1 MAQPL
6 LVVAIFAAAA
16 AALGNAGVT
25 LVNGVLQRD
34 LENTKSDAEL
44 RIEESKAESGRI
56 LEMIKTQDTE
66 QAANNLRFL
75 LDTALVV
82 DPKRA
87 EKLRAYLLTRPT
99 PLLPP
104 ALQGPPRALEP
115 FNVRENRDL
124 AGQDLQNFPGSD
136 INNCASECDGNS
148 SCAAFAYDHFSRRC
162 FLKSSVAGSLL
173 RPGSTIG
180 IKKPASIPP
189 VSSAPVVFEMRHNS
203 RVVDHPN
210 TRKTAA
216 NLAACTGVCKDDPTC
231 VGFSFLKNAQNEMG

>member
-1 MAQPL
+1 MEQDVDFEREKWREELILRQRELSLKERDQANRDAEVEFKRKELNSSKWRSP

-189 VSSAPVVFEMRHNS
+189 
-203 RVVDHPN
+203 
-210 TRKTAA
+210 
-216 NLAACTGVCKDDPTC
+216 
-231 VGFSFLKNAQNEMG
+231 